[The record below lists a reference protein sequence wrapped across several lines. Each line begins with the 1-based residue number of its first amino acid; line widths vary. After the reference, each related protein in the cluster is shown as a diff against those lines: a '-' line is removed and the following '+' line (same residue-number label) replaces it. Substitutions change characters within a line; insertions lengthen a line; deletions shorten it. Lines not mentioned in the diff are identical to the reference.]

1 MLIQGTAGQILG
13 IGVSTVQWL
22 YNYTTAAVDITTEDT
37 TAKLSKQCG
46 QYGGT
51 YDSHINMDTTAKPCT
66 VPNNRPNITLC
77 TPIVQNLISIT
88 FIRMNILYLFYC
100 YINVQLLVTLL
111 TKWMGVKGACAP
123 TNHPFKALE
132 FVLINNWD
140 LKLWL
145 YFGLYDK
152 ALLVSYNIK
161 SFSKFYIMYF
171 WINLR

>member
-1 MLIQGTAGQILG
+1 
-13 IGVSTVQWL
+13 
-22 YNYTTAAVDITTEDT
+22 
-37 TAKLSKQCG
+37 
-46 QYGGT
+46 
-51 YDSHINMDTTAKPCT
+51 MDTTAKPCT

-123 TNHPFKALE
+123 TDHPFEALE

-140 LKLWL
+140 LKL
-145 YFGLYDK
+145 
-152 ALLVSYNIK
+152 
-161 SFSKFYIMYF
+161 
-171 WINLR
+171 